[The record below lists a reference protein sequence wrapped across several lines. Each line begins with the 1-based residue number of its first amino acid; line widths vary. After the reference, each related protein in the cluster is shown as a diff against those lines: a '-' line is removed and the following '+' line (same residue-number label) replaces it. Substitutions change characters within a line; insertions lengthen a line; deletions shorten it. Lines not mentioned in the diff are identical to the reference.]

1 MSTGGASA
9 PLAPPVPPGVPSD
22 TNWPAAW
29 AVFAAGLACG
39 AYIGKVPPAL
49 PAQRA
54 ELGLTLV
61 ESGFIA
67 TTFNVIGL
75 AVGMFVGVLCDRF
88 GHKRLGLAGLA
99 IMSLAGLLG
108 AAAWDFPSLLASRFF
123 EGVGFILFTVSG
135 SALMASTA
143 GAADRTRVMGLWSAY
158 MPSGGSLAILAAP
171 LILWLSGWRGL
182 WVTMSVAAALC
193 FLLVART
200 VPAPRYGSVSTLRLA
215 AESLAQPA
223 SIALAL
229 LFAFYVAQWT
239 SVMIWLPT
247 FLVGERGASAGLASF
262 LTALMV
268 LVNVPGNLGGGWLLA
283 RGVRRG
289 PLVLAACAITVVTDI
304 AMLSSALPDAL
315 RFLAVLV
322 FSCCAGVI
330 PACIFSGVV
339 VHART
344 PQHVG
349 TTNGM
354 VMQASQAG
362 QFFGPILLA
371 WLASQYGGWGASLWA
386 MLAFAAGGALCGYAI
401 LRIEARAAR

>member
-1 MSTGGASA
+1 MGG
-9 PLAPPVPPGVPSD
+9 
-22 TNWPAAW
+22 TRWPAVW
-29 AVFAAGLACG
+29 AVFAGGLICG

-75 AVGMFVGVLCDRF
+75 LVGMFIGVLCDRF

-99 IMSLAGLLG
+99 VMCLAGLLG
-108 AAAWDFPSLLASRFF
+108 AAAWNFASLLVSRFF
-123 EGVGFILFTVSG
+123 EGVGFILFAVAG
-135 SALMASTA
+135 SALMAAATA
-143 GAADRTRVMGLWSAY
+143 DPADRPKVMGLWSAY
-158 MPSGGSLAILAAP
+158 MPTGGSIALLLAPFMLAA
-171 LILWLSGWRGL
+171 WGWRGM
-182 WVTMSVAAALC
+182 WVAWSVVAAAGLV
-193 FLLVART
+193 LVARHAPT
-200 VPAPRYGSVSTLRLA
+200 PRYGTVGSLKLA
-215 AESLAQPA
+215 LESLSQPA
-223 SIALAL
+223 SLALAL

-247 FLVGERGASAGLASF
+247 FLIDERGIAPGVASL

-283 RGVRRG
+283 HGVRRG
-289 PLVLAACAITVVTDI
+289 PLILAACAVMIITDI
-304 AMLSSALPDAL
+304 GMLGGALPDGL
-315 RFLAVLV
+315 RYVSCLV
-322 FSCCAGVI
+322 FSMCAGVI

-339 VHART
+339 VHAKT

-354 VMQASQAG
+354 VMQTSQAG
-362 QFFGPILLA
+362 QFFAPILLV
-371 WLASQYGGWGASLWA
+371 WLASNFGGWGASLWA
-386 MLAFAAGGALCGYAI
+386 MLAFAVAGALCGYAV
-401 LRIEARAAR
+401 LRIEAR

>member
-1 MSTGGASA
+1 LSA
-9 PLAPPVPPGVPSD
+9 ATRWSAV
-22 TNWPAAW
+22 W
-29 AVFAAGLACG
+29 AVFAGGLICG

-75 AVGMFVGVLCDRF
+75 LVGMFVGVLCDRY

-99 IMSLAGLLG
+99 VMCLAGLLG
-108 AAAWDFPSLLASRFF
+108 AAAWNFPSLLVSRFF
-123 EGVGFILFTVSG
+123 EGVGFILFTVAG
-135 SALMASTA
+135 SALMAA
-143 GAADRTRVMGLWSAY
+143 AADTPDRSKVMGLWSAY
-158 MPSGGSLAILAAP
+158 MPSGGSAAILLAP
-171 LILWLSGWRGL
+171 LLLSAWGWRGL
-182 WVTMSVAAALC
+182 WVTLSVVAAIC
-193 FLLVART
+193 FLLVTRHSPT
-200 VPAPRYGSVSTLRLA
+200 PRYGGVASMRLA
-215 AESLAQPA
+215 LESLAQPA
-223 SIALAL
+223 SVALAL

-247 FLVGERGASAGLASF
+247 FLVDERGATSTVASL

-268 LVNVPGNLGGGWLLA
+268 LVNVPGNLGGGWLLS

-289 PLVLAACAITVVTDI
+289 PLILAACAIMAVCD
-304 AMLSSALPDAL
+304 AGMLSPLLPDAL
-315 RFLAVLV
+315 RYFLVLA
-322 FSCCAGVI
+322 FSMCAGVI
-330 PACIFSGVV
+330 PACIFTGVV
-339 VHART
+339 VHAKT

-354 VMQASQAG
+354 VMQTSQAG

-371 WLASQYGGWGASLWA
+371 WLASNFGGWGASLWA
-386 MLAFAAGGALCGYAI
+386 MLAFAGGCALCGYAV
-401 LRIEARAAR
+401 LRIEARR